1 MQSKENMEDYYQI
14 LGVSHDSSLAAIKA
28 AYKHKA
34 FLLHPDRN
42 TAPDATAAFQR
53 LGNAWDTLRDEK
65 SRQDYDKKFK
75 IENQHRQPQNPKP
88 KPKPSPWSRFN
99 PFRAARNRPRHD
111 TYEEE
116 SFGWPK
122 PAPAPAGPTMPLET
136 DGDIIQAQIALQ
148 AMQSEYRTKVLSLSF
163 IVESMHLP
171 CRTYKSYRDVLEAAE
186 IDPAMIQRRQEIA
199 CLEEAIRKR
208 FAERYAEVYVGGV
221 HK

>member
-14 LGVSHDSSLAAIKA
+14 LGVSHDSPLAAIKA

-34 FLLHPDRN
+34 LLLHPDRN
-42 TAPDATAAFQR
+42 TAPGATAAFQK

-65 SRQDYDKKFK
+65 SRQDYDKRFE
-75 IENQHRQPQNPKP
+75 IENQHRQPQKP
-88 KPKPSPWSRFN
+88 KPKPSAWSRFN
-99 PFRAARNRPRHD
+99 PFRATRNRPRHH

-116 SFGWPK
+116 SFSWPK

-171 CRTYKSYRDVLEAAE
+171 CRTYKSYGDVLEAAE

-199 CLEEAIRKR
+199 YLEEAIRKR

-221 HK
+221 YK